1 MEAPVRTFYDATRLV
16 IGKSLND
23 SNESRGYLRRFGLR
37 AQIQDR
43 G

>member
-16 IGKSLND
+16 IGKSLNG

-37 AQIQDR
+37 APSQDR